1 MLSVFL
7 KGLLIGL
14 IASAPVGPIAVL
26 CLQRTLNK
34 GRASGIATAMGA
46 SLSDL
51 VYAIVAIFSMSMI
64 IDFIEKNEFYL
75 SIIGSIIVIIFGIH
89 TFRDNPTR
97 NLAKQEQ
104 NDKTNKN
111 YVQDFVTSFCLT
123 ITNPLVIFLFIALF
137 AKFSFV
143 TEETTFLENICGI
156 VFIMT
161 GAFIWWTI
169 VVNIVNMFR
178 DRFNIRRLNRI
189 NQITGIVLVVLAV
202 ISLIATLNK
211 FGKVPNL
218 FC

>member
-1 MLSVFL
+1 MLSIFL

-51 VYAIVAIFSMSMI
+51 VYAIVAIFSMSII
-64 IDFIEKNEFYL
+64 IDFIEKHEFIL

-97 NLAKQEQ
+97 NLEKQVKS
-104 NDKTNKN
+104 DKTNKN
-111 YVQDFVTSFCLT
+111 YVQDFFTSFGLT
-123 ITNPLVIFLFIALF
+123 ITNPLVIFLFIGLF
-137 AKFSFV
+137 AKLSFV

-169 VVNIVNMFR
+169 VVNVVNMFR
-178 DRFNIRRLNRI
+178 NRINLRRLYRI
-189 NQITGIVLVVLAV
+189 NQITGIVLVLLAV
-202 ISLIATLNK
+202 ISLIASLNK
-211 FGKVPNL
+211 FGVI
-218 FC
+218 

>member
-1 MLSVFL
+1 MLSIFL

-51 VYAIVAIFSMSMI
+51 VYAIIAIFSMSII
-64 IDFIEKNEFYL
+64 IDFIERNEFTL

-104 NDKTNKN
+104 NDRTNKN
-111 YVQDFVTSFCLT
+111 YVQDFFTSFCLT

-189 NQITGIVLVVLAV
+189 NQITGIVLIVLAV

-211 FGKVPNL
+211 FGII
-218 FC
+218 

>member
-189 NQITGIVLVVLAV
+189 NQITGIVLIVLAV

-211 FGKVPNL
+211 FGII
-218 FC
+218 

>member
-211 FGKVPNL
+211 FGII
-218 FC
+218 

>member
-1 MLSVFL
+1 MLSIFL

-51 VYAIVAIFSMSMI
+51 VYAIVAIFSMSII
-64 IDFIEKNEFYL
+64 IDFIEKNEFTL

-97 NLAKQEQ
+97 NLEKQAQ
-104 NDKTNKN
+104 KDKANKN
-111 YVQDFVTSFCLT
+111 YIQDFITSFCLT

-143 TEETTFLENICGI
+143 TEETTFFENICGI

-169 VVNIVNMFR
+169 VVNVVNMFR
-178 DRFNIRRLNRI
+178 ERINLRRLNRI
-189 NQITGIVLVVLAV
+189 NQITGLILVLLAV
-202 ISLIATLNK
+202 ISLIASLNK
-211 FGKVPNL
+211 FGVI
-218 FC
+218 

>member
-1 MLSVFL
+1 MLSIFL

-51 VYAIVAIFSMSMI
+51 VYAIVAIFSMSII
-64 IDFIEKNEFYL
+64 IDFIEKHEFIL

-89 TFRDNPTR
+89 TFLDNPTR
-97 NLAKQEQ
+97 NLEKQVKS
-104 NDKTNKN
+104 DKTNKN
-111 YVQDFVTSFCLT
+111 YVQDFFTSFGLT
-123 ITNPLVIFLFIALF
+123 ITNPLVIFLFIGLF
-137 AKFSFV
+137 AKLSFV

-169 VVNIVNMFR
+169 VVNVVNMFR
-178 DRFNIRRLNRI
+178 NRINLRRLYRI
-189 NQITGIVLVVLAV
+189 NQITGIVLVLLAV
-202 ISLIATLNK
+202 ISLIASLNK
-211 FGKVPNL
+211 FGVI
-218 FC
+218 